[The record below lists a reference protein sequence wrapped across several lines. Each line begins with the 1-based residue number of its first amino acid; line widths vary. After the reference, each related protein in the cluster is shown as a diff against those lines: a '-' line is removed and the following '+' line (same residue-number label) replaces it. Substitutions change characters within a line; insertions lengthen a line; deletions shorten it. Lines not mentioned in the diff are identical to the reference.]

1 MNFIKRILVLI
12 YVTLI
17 TILAYGLIMFALN
30 WLSLPNISKLL
41 YIFYIDENLR
51 LGVAIAGC
59 VLIFIN
65 FLFYKIFTINIHR
78 DKIIAFDNPS
88 GRVTVSL
95 LTLEDIIKRMI
106 IKEDEIREVK
116 VNLIASKKTLWVKIK
131 LVLKAEVNIPEV
143 TARIQDMVK
152 AKIQDIIGL
161 EEKLDIAV
169 YVGRILPEQIK
180 ADRSKD
186 NGKNPHVPFQG
197 YRA

>member
-51 LGVAIAGC
+51 LGVAIAGG

-65 FLFYKIFTINIHR
+65 FLFYQIFTINIHR

-116 VNLIASKKTLWVKIK
+116 VNLIASKKTLWDKIK

-152 AKIQDIIGL
+152 
-161 EEKLDIAV
+161 
-169 YVGRILPEQIK
+169 
-180 ADRSKD
+180 
-186 NGKNPHVPFQG
+186 
-197 YRA
+197 